1 MFDIGF
7 SELLLVG
14 IIALIVLGPERLP
27 KAARAVGM
35 FFGKIRRMLSNI
47 QQEMEQ
53 EIRNQELQE
62 KLKNPLATFGEE
74 ILQNKPAEPVKPAES
89 VKPTAEAAPQA
100 AVITPA
106 AENLNTVA
114 NVANPIPVKSDK

>member
-74 ILQNKPAEPVKPAES
+74 SLPNKPAEPAKQTES
-89 VKPTAEAAPQA
+89 VKSAAETVPHA

-106 AENLNTVA
+106 PETLNTPASVA
-114 NVANPIPVKSDK
+114 APIPVKSDK

>member
-14 IIALIVLGPERLP
+14 VIALIVLGPERLP
-27 KAARAVGM
+27 KAARSVGM

-74 ILQNKPAEPVKPAES
+74 SLQKKPAEPVKPAEPAQ
-89 VKPTAEAAPQA
+89 PTAETAPQA

-106 AENLNTVA
+106 AESLNTAASVA
-114 NVANPIPVKSDK
+114 SPISVKSDK

>member
-74 ILQNKPAEPVKPAES
+74 SLQNKPAEPVK
-89 VKPTAEAAPQA
+89 TAEPAKSTAETAPQA
-100 AVITPA
+100 TVINPA
-106 AENLNTVA
+106 PETLNTAAKVA
-114 NVANPIPVKSDK
+114 ASISAKSDK

>member
-35 FFGKIRRMLSNI
+35 FFGKIRRMLNNI

-62 KLKNPLATFGEE
+62 KLKNPLATFNEE
-74 ILQNKPAEPVKPAES
+74 SLLNPASKAVQTPPATTTPPVAP
-89 VKPTAEAAPQA
+89 AAPESQ
-100 AVITPA
+100 P
-106 AENLNTVA
+106 LNTEIPVA
-114 NVANPIPVKSDK
+114 STTPVKSDK

>member
-27 KAARAVGM
+27 KAARSVGM
-35 FFGKIRRMLSNI
+35 FFGKIRRMLNNI

-62 KLKNPLATFGEE
+62 KLKNPLATFNEE
-74 ILQNKPAEPVKPAES
+74 SLLNPASKAVQPPPATTPPVAPVAPES
-89 VKPTAEAAPQA
+89 QS
-100 AVITPA
+100 
-106 AENLNTVA
+106 LNTEIPVA
-114 NVANPIPVKSDK
+114 STTPVKSDK

>member
-74 ILQNKPAEPVKPAES
+74 SLQK
-89 VKPTAEAAPQA
+89 KPTEAVQTPVTETPVPPTAPEPQ
-100 AVITPA
+100 IQTPA
-106 AENLNTVA
+106 AAIAPST
-114 NVANPIPVKSDK
+114 PVKSDK

>member
-27 KAARAVGM
+27 KAARSVGM
-35 FFGKIRRMLSNI
+35 FFGKIRRMLNNI

-62 KLKNPLATFGEE
+62 KLKNPLATFNEE
-74 ILQNKPAEPVKPAES
+74 SLLKPASKAEQTPPAAS
-89 VKPTAEAAPQA
+89 AAPESQSLNTEIPVA
-100 AVITPA
+100 STTPA
-106 AENLNTVA
+106 
-114 NVANPIPVKSDK
+114 KSDK